1 MNNGNMCKVQV
12 HDGAIGTY
20 TVKYGDYALDVTVD

>member
-1 MNNGNMCKVQV
+1 MNNGNMCKVQI

-20 TVKYGDYALDVTVD
+20 TVKYGDYTLDVTVD